1 MLGNV
6 KTKLFEKAGMQT
18 KTRAV
23 RIPLVPL
30 TLNIF
35 VITFSCNIHW
45 LEPLAYEFELSH
57 IYIYIYIYI
66 YIMPNMSYCS
76 TLFS

>member
-1 MLGNV
+1 MKVKMLSNV

-18 KTRAV
+18 KTRAG

-30 TLNIF
+30 TFNHLCNNHFLQHPLVGTSRLGIRAFSNIY
-35 VITFSCNIHW
+35 IYI
-45 LEPLAYEFELSH
+45 

-66 YIMPNMSYCS
+66 
-76 TLFS
+76 